1 MYNLSK
7 VSFGFNPC
15 CSKPLVVVFRR
26 KHFRLKCFNFWNR
39 FSSTHAL
46 HCVLIVAWHI
56 FIRVDAANAA
66 VHELVA
72 EPVQEPR
79 AEEQQQVAVE
89 HAPEDL
95 VNPADL
101 QGKPRSITII

>member
-1 MYNLSK
+1 MAL
-7 VSFGFNPC
+7 
-15 CSKPLVVVFRR
+15 
-26 KHFRLKCFNFWNR
+26 HR
-39 FSSTHAL
+39 FEMHRIRSTHAL

-56 FIRVDAANAA
+56 FIRVDATNEA
-66 VHELVA
+66 VHELIV

-89 HAPEDL
+89 HAPEDF